1 MYARVIMLTGVHDID
16 AAVAYLRETALP
28 AVQGQHGYQGLSAAA
43 DRSTGRLGV
52 MTLWSTA
59 ADREASNSALSK
71 LREEARS
78 ELADDM
84 TVETLDQQAVEI
96 GRRPEVGNSV
106 LITRISMDPS
116 RVRDNVEYFKSEVV
130 PQVSAAPGFRSLRN
144 LINPETGEG
153 LVSSIW
159 DDEQSLKA
167 ALEATEERRAAAA
180 SRGVTFGERILAE
193 LVFTDL
199 K

>member
-1 MYARVIMLTGVHDID
+1 MYARLIMLTGVQDID
-16 AAVAYLRETALP
+16 AAVAYLQDTALP
-28 AVQGQHGYQGLSAAA
+28 AVREQNGYQGVSAAA
-43 DRSTGRLGV
+43 DRSAGLLGV
-52 MTLWSTA
+52 LTLWATA

-71 LREEARS
+71 VREEGRNR
-78 ELADDM
+78 LAADM
-84 TVETLDQQAVEI
+84 TVETLDQQAVQI
-96 GRRPEVGNSV
+96 GRRPEVGHRV
-106 LITRISMDPS
+106 LVTRISMDPS
-116 RVRDNVEYFKSEVV
+116 RVEENVEYFKAEVM

-159 DDEQSLKA
+159 DDEQSLQA
-167 ALEATEERRAAAA
+167 ALEATEARRATAA

-193 LVFTDL
+193 LVFIDL